1 MAGEG
6 NIVIF
11 EFTSLVQNQK
21 LSKTDREWFP
31 KILTKFAA
39 FIGQGTEQKLDC
51 SKENSINFLRSMLK
65 ANKPAWQRLQAAQAI
80 ELYRRMVLNLPTDE
94 FQSIIEKLETISRDE
109 FMQKQANDN
118 RGQAQKSES
127 DFDPE
132 FLLEDGD
139 IGKIDPGDLPVIQ
152 ETRKLLRVRHYAR
165 RTELAYIGWIER
177 FLEFVKPKTADEASE
192 FEVREFLSD
201 LAIKGHVAAST
212 QNQAFSALL
221 FLFRD
226 VLKRKIEFLEAERA
240 KRPER
245 VPVVL
250 TIEEINQVFRFLGGR
265 DLLFG
270 RLLYGAGLR
279 HYEGL
284 RLRVKDVD
292 FSARQI
298 TVRDGKGA
306 KDRVTVLPDV
316 VVADLQRQIDATRLL
331 HEQDVAAGGGRV
343 WLPFALAKKYPSA
356 ESDFV
361 WQYVFPA
368 ARMSQDPISG
378 EMRRHHQHES
388 VFTQALRNAVK
399 RAGVLKKVTPH
410 TFRHSFATHLL
421 QQGADIRTV
430 QELMGHVDVATTMIY
445 THVLNRAGLAIISPA
460 DRLLRTQ

>member
-1 MAGEG
+1 M
-6 NIVIF
+6 IV
-11 EFTSLVQNQK
+11 EFAKLIQNQN
-21 LSKTDREWFP
+21 LSKADREWFP
-31 KILTKFAA
+31 KILTKFAT
-39 FIGQGTEQKLDC
+39 FNRQGAQQVLDC
-51 SKENSINFLRSMLK
+51 STENVIRFLRSML
-65 ANKPAWQRLQAAQAI
+65 AARKPAWQRLQAARAI
-80 ELYRRMVLNLPTDE
+80 ELYQRLVLKLPTVD
-94 FQSIIEKLETISRDE
+94 FQPIIEKLEAISRDE
-109 FMQKQANDN
+109 LLEKRANEK
-118 RGQAQKSES
+118 RGDHPNTDS
-127 DFDPE
+127 DFDAVY
-132 FLLEDGD
+132 LLEDGD
-139 IGKIDPGDLPVIQ
+139 VGKIDPTEIPVIQ

-165 RTELAYIGWIER
+165 RTEQAYIGWIER

-201 LAIKGHVAAST
+201 LAVNGHVSAST
-212 QNQAFSALL
+212 QNQAFSSLL

-240 KRPER
+240 KRSER

-250 TIEEINQVFRFLGGR
+250 TIEEINQVFSFLGGR

-292 FSARQI
+292 FSARQL

-306 KDRVTVLPDV
+306 KDRVTVLPELI
-316 VVADLQRQIDATRLL
+316 VADLQRQLEATRLL
-331 HEQDVAAGGGRV
+331 HEQDLAAGGGRV
-343 WLPFALAKKYPSA
+343 YLPFALAKKYPKA
-356 ESDFV
+356 ETEFV

-368 ARMSQDPISG
+368 VRISQDPISG

-388 VFTQALRNAVK
+388 VFTQSLRNAVK

-410 TFRHSFATHLL
+410 TLRHSFATHLL

-430 QELMGHVDVATTMIY
+430 QELLGHADVATTMIY
-445 THVLNRAGLAIISPA
+445 THVLNRPGLAVISPA
-460 DRLLRTQ
+460 DRLMS

>member
-1 MAGEG
+1 MIAEFAK
-6 NIVIF
+6 IVQT
-11 EFTSLVQNQK
+11 EK
-21 LSKTDREWFP
+21 LSSADREWFP

-39 FIGQGTEQKLDC
+39 FSGQGEQQPIDC
-51 SKENSINFLRSMLK
+51 SRESVIRFLRSMLTAK
-65 ANKPAWQRLQAAQAI
+65 KPAWQRLQAARAI
-80 ELYRRMVLNLPTDE
+80 ELYQRLVLKRPMDDLQP
-94 FQSIIEKLETISRDE
+94 IIEKLERISRDE
-109 FMQKQANDN
+109 DLKKRANEK
-118 RGQAQKSES
+118 RGHDPKA

-132 FLLEDGD
+132 YLLEEGD
-139 IGKIDPGDLPVIQ
+139 VGKIDPAELPVIQ

-165 RTELAYIGWIER
+165 RTEIAYIGWIER

-201 LAIKGHVAAST
+201 LAVQGHVAAST

-226 VLKRKIEFLEAERA
+226 VLKREIEFLEAERA

-245 VPVVL
+245 LPVVL

-306 KDRVTVLPDV
+306 KDRVTVLPEV
-316 VVADLQRQIDATRLL
+316 VVADLQRQIEATRLL
-331 HEQDVAAGGGRV
+331 HEQDLAAGGGRV

-356 ESDFV
+356 ETDFV

-368 ARMSQDPISG
+368 ARNSRDPISG
-378 EMRRHHQHES
+378 EIRRHHQHES

-399 RAGVLKKVTPH
+399 RAGVQKKVTPH

-430 QELMGHVDVATTMIY
+430 QELLGHADVATTMIY
-445 THVLNRAGLAIISPA
+445 THVLNRPGLAVISPA
-460 DRLLRTQ
+460 DRLAGRH